1 MSQQQTIAKE
11 IELSG
16 RGLFTGEPAKV
27 CFKPAQPDTGVVF
40 VRSQDDKLLQVAAL
54 IDNVVPK
61 PRRTSLQ
68 NGSFSV
74 DLVEHC
80 LSAAYGLGIDNL
92 IVQTQASELPGL
104 DGSSEPYAKALLASG
119 IVQQNV
125 DRRVFKLTQ
134 PVFVSEGLAS
144 IAALPSEDP
153 NLTILCELEYQAIP
167 GLGRQ
172 VYSFTAEPRRY
183 MQELAKARPFLF
195 ETEVQQYHRQGIGKH
210 LTYADVLVISPTG
223 KPIDNKLRFPDELI
237 RHKVADLLGDL
248 ALLGRPLQAR
258 IVAHRA
264 GHALAHQLVR
274 KLRQAAAL
282 RTTTEKSLAQ
292 PALDIQR
299 LLRILPHR
307 YPFLMV
313 DRVIEVD
320 DERRVVGIK
329 NVTFNEQFFQGHF
342 PGTPIMPGVLIVEAL
357 AQISGVL
364 FSRRLEHTG
373 QLAVLLSMD
382 RVKIRRP
389 VVPGDQ
395 LILEAQMLRVRSR
408 TGHCR
413 CRAFVGE
420 KLVAEAELKFMLV
433 DADPG

>member
-16 RGLFTGEPAKV
+16 KGLFTGEPATV
-27 CFKPAQPDTGVVF
+27 LFKPAQPDTGVVF
-40 VRSQDDKLLQVAAL
+40 VRPRRDKLLQVGAL
-54 IDNVVPK
+54 VDNVVPRR
-61 PRRTSLQ
+61 RRTSLQ
-68 NGSFSV
+68 NGSFCV

-92 IVQTQASELPGL
+92 VVQTQATELPGM
-104 DGSSEPYAKALLASG
+104 DGSPEPYAKALLAG
-119 IVQQNV
+119 GVVQQGI
-125 DRRVFKLTQ
+125 DRRVFKRTE
-134 PVFVSEGLAS
+134 PIFVNEGVSS
-144 IAALPSEDP
+144 IAALPTEDP
-153 NLTILCELEYQAIP
+153 GLTILYELEYQDAP

-172 VYSFTAEPRRY
+172 VYSFTADPDRY
-183 MQELAKARPFLF
+183 MRDLARARTFLF
-195 ETEVQQYHRQGIGKH
+195 ESEVQKCRQQGIGMH
-210 LTYADVLVISPTG
+210 LTHADILVIRSNG
-223 KPIDNKLRFPDELI
+223 KPIGNKLRFPDELV
-237 RHKVADLLGDL
+237 RHKVVDLLGDL

-258 IVAHRA
+258 IVAHRS
-264 GHALAHQLVR
+264 GHALSHKLVR
-274 KLRQAAAL
+274 KLRRA
-282 RTTTEKSLAQ
+282 TTTEKSLTS
-292 PALDIQR
+292 PALNIQH

-313 DRVIEVD
+313 DRVIEIE
-320 DERRVVGIK
+320 DERRVVGVK
-329 NVTFNEQFFQGHF
+329 NVTFNEPFFQGHF

-357 AQISGVL
+357 AQISGIL
-364 FSRRLEHTG
+364 FSQKLEHTG

-395 LILEAQMLRVRSR
+395 LFLEAKMIKVRSR

-420 KLVAEAELKFMLV
+420 KIVAEAELKFMLV

>member
-16 RGLFTGEPAKV
+16 KGLFKGQPTKV
-27 CFKPAQPDTGVVF
+27 RFKPALPDTGIVF
-40 VRSQDDKLLQVAAL
+40 LRAQNDKLLQVAAL
-54 IDNVVPK
+54 IDNVVPRL
-61 PRRTSLQ
+61 RRTALQ

-104 DGSSEPYAKALLASG
+104 DGSSEPYAKAMLAGG

-125 DRRVFKLTQ
+125 DRRIFKLTE
-134 PVFVSEGLAS
+134 PLFVSQGSAS
-144 IAALPSEDP
+144 IAALPCDDP
-153 NLTILCELEYQAIP
+153 NLTILCELEYRAIP

-172 VYSFTAEPRRY
+172 VYSFTADPARY
-183 MQELAKARPFLF
+183 MKDLARARTFLF
-195 ETEVQQYHRQGIGKH
+195 EPEVPQYQQQGIGKH
-210 LTYADVLVISPTG
+210 LTHADILVISSSG
-223 KPIDNKLRFPDELI
+223 KPIGNRLRFPDELI

-258 IVAHRA
+258 IVAHRS
-264 GHALAHQLVR
+264 GHTLAHQLVR
-274 KLRQAAAL
+274 KLRRLAAGRDA
-282 RTTTEKSLAQ
+282 TQKSLVR
-292 PALDIQR
+292 PAIDIQH

-313 DRVIEVD
+313 DRVIEI
-320 DERRVVGIK
+320 DEDRRVVGVK

-357 AQISGVL
+357 AQVSGIL
-364 FSRRLEHTG
+364 FSRKLEHTG
-373 QLAVLLSMD
+373 QLAVLLCMD
-382 RVKIRRP
+382 KVKIRRP

-413 CRAFVGE
+413 CRALVGE
-420 KLVAEAELKFMLV
+420 KVVAEAELKFMLV

>member
-16 RGLFTGEPAKV
+16 KGLFTGEPATV
-27 CFKPAQPDTGVVF
+27 LFKPAQPDTGVVF
-40 VRSQDDKLLQVAAL
+40 VRPRRDKLLQVGAL
-54 IDNVVPK
+54 VDNVVPRR
-61 PRRTSLQ
+61 RRTSLQ
-68 NGSFSV
+68 NGSFCV

-92 IVQTQASELPGL
+92 VVQTQATELPGM
-104 DGSSEPYAKALLASG
+104 DGSPEPYAKALLAG
-119 IVQQNV
+119 GVVQQGI
-125 DRRVFKLTQ
+125 DRRVFKRTE
-134 PVFVSEGLAS
+134 PIFVNEGVSS
-144 IAALPSEDP
+144 IAALPTQDP
-153 NLTILCELEYQAIP
+153 GLTILYELEYQDAP

-172 VYSFTAEPRRY
+172 VYSFTADPDRY
-183 MQELAKARPFLF
+183 MRDLARARTFLF
-195 ETEVQQYHRQGIGKH
+195 ESEVQKCRQQGIGMH
-210 LTYADVLVISPTG
+210 LTHADILVIRSNG
-223 KPIDNKLRFPDELI
+223 KPIGNKLRFPDELV
-237 RHKVADLLGDL
+237 RHKVVDLLGDL

-258 IVAHRA
+258 IVAHRS
-264 GHALAHQLVR
+264 GHALSHKLVR
-274 KLRQAAAL
+274 KLRRA
-282 RTTTEKSLAQ
+282 TTTEKSLTS
-292 PALDIQR
+292 PALNIQH

-313 DRVIEVD
+313 DRVIEVE
-320 DERRVVGIK
+320 DERRVVGVK
-329 NVTFNEQFFQGHF
+329 NVTFNEPFFQGHF

-357 AQISGVL
+357 AQISGIL
-364 FSRRLEHTG
+364 FSQKLEHTG

-395 LILEAQMLRVRSR
+395 LFLEAKMIKVRSR

-420 KLVAEAELKFMLV
+420 KIVAEAELKFMLV

>member
-16 RGLFTGEPAKV
+16 KGLFTGEPAKV
-27 CFKPAQPDTGVVF
+27 LFKPAQPDTGVVF
-40 VRSQDDKLLQVAAL
+40 VRPHNDKLLRVGAL
-54 IDNVVPK
+54 VDNVVPRR
-61 PRRTSLQ
+61 RRTSLQ

-92 IVQTQASELPGL
+92 VVQTQADELPGM
-104 DGSSEPYAKALLASG
+104 DGSPEPYAKALIAGG
-119 IVQQNV
+119 IVQQEV
-125 DRRVFKLTQ
+125 DRHVFKLTE
-134 PVFVSEGLAS
+134 PIFVSEGVAS
-144 IAALPSEDP
+144 IAALPTQDP
-153 NLTILCELEYQAIP
+153 GLTILYELEYQDAP

-172 VYSFTAEPRRY
+172 VYSFTADPGRY
-183 MQELAKARPFLF
+183 MRDLARARTFLF
-195 ETEVQQYHRQGIGKH
+195 EPEAQKAREQGIGMH
-210 LTYADVLVISPTG
+210 LTHADILVIGPNG
-223 KPIDNKLRFPDELI
+223 KPIGNRFRFPDELI
-237 RHKVADLLGDL
+237 RHKVVDLLGDL

-258 IVAHRA
+258 IVAHRS

-274 KLRQAAAL
+274 KLRRA
-282 RTTTEKSLAQ
+282 TTAEKSLTQ
-292 PALDIQR
+292 PLLNIQH
-299 LLRILPHR
+299 LLKILPHR

-313 DRVIEVD
+313 DRVLEIN
-320 DERRVVGIK
+320 DERRVVGVK
-329 NVTFNEQFFQGHF
+329 NVTFNEPFFQGHF

-357 AQISGVL
+357 AQISGIL
-364 FSRRLEHTG
+364 FSQKLEHTG

-395 LILEAQMLRVRSR
+395 LILEAKMLRVRSR
-408 TGHCR
+408 TGHCQ
-413 CRAFVGE
+413 CRAYVGE
-420 KLVAEAELKFMLV
+420 NVVAEAELKFMLV

>member
-16 RGLFTGEPAKV
+16 RGLFSGEPTKV
-27 CFKPAQPDTGVVF
+27 RFKPAKPDTGVVF
-40 VRSQDDKLLQVAAL
+40 VCTQDDKLLQVAAL
-54 IDNVVPK
+54 VDNVVPK

-92 IVQTQASELPGL
+92 IVHTQACEMPGL
-104 DGSSEPYAKALLASG
+104 DGSPEPYAKALLAGG
-119 IVQQNV
+119 IVQQDV

-134 PVFVSEGLAS
+134 PVFVSEGSAS
-144 IAALPSEDP
+144 IAALPCEDP
-153 NLTILCELEYQAIP
+153 SLTILCELEYQAVP
-167 GLGRQ
+167 SLGRQ
-172 VYSFTAEPRRY
+172 VYSFTADPRRY
-183 MQELAKARPFLF
+183 MKELAKARTFLF
-195 ETEVQQYHRQGIGKH
+195 EPEVQQYRRQGIGKH

-223 KPIDNKLRFPDELI
+223 KPVANKLRFPDELI

-274 KLRQAAAL
+274 KLRRA
-282 RTTTEKSLAQ
+282 TTAEKSLAQ
-292 PALDIQR
+292 PALDIQH

-357 AQISGVL
+357 AQISGIL
-364 FSRRLEHTG
+364 FSQRLEHTG

-413 CRAFVGE
+413 CRALVGD